1 MTHPS
6 RARGLPGALLLLA
19 AGTLACSGVLPG
31 DEPAAGE
38 IAAAPAEPKPGEA
51 QAATPAPPPPVA
63 AAAAPTLP
71 DVTADLKRDL
81 CANGPGNEGAD
92 SYYSGQVTVTGNTI
106 SGTETW
112 HLFANPKWKARGGG
126 DCTITWKLS
135 GYTGTPSGCGDCD
148 LSIKVH
154 AEPDV
159 NGSGCV
165 EGLKKKEARPF
176 DEQYDV
182 KRLADGNAFVFF
194 HKSGKQ
200 LGQGYHDN
208 KGTFNYLSIHQCK
221 WF

>member
-1 MTHPS
+1 MQESTFTLPS
-6 RARGLPGALLLLA
+6 DDGVALHVYRWSPDEGVAPRAVLQVSHGLAEHAGRYKRFAEAATARGIVVYADDHRGHGRTARGDAEL
-19 AGTLACSGVLPG
+19 GVFSTERGWRKLI
-31 DEPAAGE
+31 D
-38 IAAAPAEPKPGEA
+38 
-51 QAATPAPPPPVA
+51 
-63 AAAAPTLP
+63 
-71 DVTADLKRDL
+71 DLGR
-81 CANGPGNEGAD
+81 
-92 SYYSGQVTVTGNTI
+92 VTGTGNPI

-112 HLFANPKWKARGGG
+112 HLFANPTWKARGGG
-126 DCTITWKLS
+126 DCTITWKIS